1 MKKVTLISL
10 FLGIIIFCV
19 SIVAFIISD
28 VSSIWNTWGLQEDG
42 SWIYPDLSNYLL
54 LLLFKFVLYGLIP
67 LFISFGKYFDDERR
81 KKYGYYFLTSLNYWF
96 LIILVLKLICDSVLE
111 VDKIF
116 GITIFNSIKD
126 IQTLIGFIVTF
137 IIKKNYKFE
146 PSIIEKQNYVFTER
160 VKTLFNKNV
169 QKKSLSELS
178 GENAKEDNDLK
189 SGCFIYALYENNKL
203 MKIGKAVYTG
213 GIYKRML
220 QYYNINETGGLDK
233 ITKKNRD
240 NIKVVFF
247 KVDNED
253 EAWAV
258 ERRLQSDAYF
268 NGESMPW
275 ENKKRN

>member
-1 MKKVTLISL
+1 MKKVTVVSL
-10 FLGIIIFCV
+10 FLGIIIFCA
-19 SIVAFIISD
+19 SIVAFTIND

-42 SWIYPDLSNYLL
+42 SWIYPDLFNYFL

-67 LFISFGKYFDDERR
+67 LFVSFGKYFDGRR
-81 KKYGYYFLTSLNYWF
+81 KKYGYYLLTSLNYWF
-96 LIILVLKLICDSVLE
+96 LTVLVLKLVCDSILE

-116 GITIFNSIKD
+116 GITIFNSVKD

-146 PSIIEKQNYVFTER
+146 PGIIEKQNYVFAER

-178 GENAKEDNDLK
+178 GKNAKNDNDLK
-189 SGCFIYALYENNKL
+189 SGYFIYALYENDKL
-203 MKIGKAVYTG
+203 MKIGKAVYYG
-213 GIYKRML
+213 GIYKRAV
-220 QYYNINETGGLDK
+220 QYYNMNEKGGLKEINEN
-233 ITKKNRD
+233 NRD
-240 NIKVVFF
+240 NINVEFF
-247 KVDNED
+247 KVDIED
-253 EAWAV
+253 EVWAV

-275 ENKKRN
+275 ENKKHN